1 MKRKTESSE
10 APESLAA
17 ELQRLEEI
25 VRRLEADDVDLD
37 DALAIFEEGVRRL
50 RAARDRLAQAELKVQ
65 SVLQDADGTLR
76 TDDLD
81 A

>member
-1 MKRKTESSE
+1 MKRKAETAET
-10 APESLAA
+10 PESLAA

-25 VRRLEADDVDLD
+25 VRKLEADDVDLD
-37 DALAIFEEGVRRL
+37 DALALFEEGVARL

-65 SVLQDADGTLR
+65 SVLQEADGTLR
-76 TDDLD
+76 AADLD